1 MRLRKGCLRRLGF
14 RLALFALAIQAAIPF
29 LLAAELR
36 AYAADAETA
45 VIEHS
50 LCLHDGTPHS
60 SDQGPHQDCNVGG
73 CPLCSTLAASLSCG
87 LTGQSGAQFPL
98 VTASAAPAFDED
110 ISFAQA
116 LFARP
121 YRSRAPP
128 LV

>member
-14 RLALFALAIQAAIPF
+14 RLSLFALAIQAAIPF

-50 LCLHDGTPHS
+50 LCLHDGTTRSTDH
-60 SDQGPHQDCNVGG
+60 GPHQDCNVGA
-73 CPLCSTLAASLSCG
+73 CSLCSTLAASMPCG
-87 LTGQSGAQFPL
+87 PPGPHGADFPL
-98 VTASAAPAFDED
+98 IAASAAPALDND
-110 ISFAQA
+110 RGFAQA

-128 LV
+128 VA